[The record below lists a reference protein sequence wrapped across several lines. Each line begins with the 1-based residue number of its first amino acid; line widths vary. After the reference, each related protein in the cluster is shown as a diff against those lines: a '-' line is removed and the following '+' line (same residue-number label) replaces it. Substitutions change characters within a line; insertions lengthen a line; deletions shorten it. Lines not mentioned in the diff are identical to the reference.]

1 MTLAATYYA
10 EISIAKIIPDHHTG
24 STVLRNVIKIFVVG
38 IIIIFIGTE

>member
-1 MTLAATYYA
+1 MSAAIYYA
-10 EISIAKIIPDHHTG
+10 EISIAKIFRDHHTG